1 MCTSICSYADLFA
14 LRHEVKP
21 VDFLPSESSE
31 NSLTH
36 PSYDLFKTAD
46 YWRIQ
51 DKSHIHSSHWEYAA
65 GSTRSFY
72 VLPLKLTGAS
82 EIRVTESLSP
92 AGSIV
97 LEALGAL
104 RHHLQFSRVPVR
116 YSLRNASLSSVA

>member
-82 EIRVTESLSP
+82 EIRVADCPSP
-92 AGSIV
+92 VGSMQ
-97 LEALGAL
+97 LEALGA
-104 RHHLQFSRVPVR
+104 SR
-116 YSLRNASLSSVA
+116 YYL